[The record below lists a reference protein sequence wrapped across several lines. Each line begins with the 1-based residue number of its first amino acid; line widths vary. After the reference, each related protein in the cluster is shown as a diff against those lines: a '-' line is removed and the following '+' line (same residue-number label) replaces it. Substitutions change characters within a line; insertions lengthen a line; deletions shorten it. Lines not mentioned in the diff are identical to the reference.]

1 MRPVKHKIYTDS
13 DFPDYVFINTGKG
26 TFVYRNIHTSEMR
39 SRKINHYYLID
50 KQGKRKA
57 ISEQRIE
64 AAMELQRDVLD
75 VRYVPKNKSYRVK
88 SNAYFV
94 ALLKAGNELKAEH
107 PNAEFS
113 QYLDDAFIKI
123 MEIGYIPT
131 DFDDIKSILIKQCLA
146 VKIEKQKGTTTFEKV
161 AYKVASEKGEF
172 DTD

>member
-1 MRPVKHKIYTDS
+1 MRLVKHKVYTDS

-26 TFVYRNIHTSEMR
+26 TFVYRNIHTSEMK

-50 KQGKRKA
+50 KKGIRKA

-88 SNAYFV
+88 TNAYFL

-107 PNAEFS
+107 PNADFAK
-113 QYLDDAFIKI
+113 YLDDAFIKI
-123 MEIGYIPT
+123 MESGYIPN
-131 DFDDIKSILIKQCLA
+131 DFDDIKNILVKQCLA
-146 VKIEKQKGTTTFEKV
+146 VKIEKQKGETPFNKV
-161 AYKVASEKGEF
+161 AYKVTEDEQ
-172 DTD
+172 